1 MTIHTNLLT
10 PTNIFKKDQQ
20 LLVPL
25 FQRPYT
31 WNRKEQWEPL
41 WTDITRVAERL
52 LNGNLNGRP
61 HFLGAIVLQQLP
73 NKTGDLD
80 LRTVIDGQQRL
91 TTLQIV
97 LDSIHA
103 EFLRNDLA
111 VHAAKLQGLIEN
123 DEVFRKTKDDQFKL
137 WPTNLDRPAFRALMS
152 ADSPIDYKSIPEEF
166 QASKF
171 FQGHKY
177 FAEEARAWLKSDG
190 GSISDRADALV
201 KTLREYLQ
209 LVVIDLDASD
219 DAQEIFETLNARGA
233 KLEASDLIKNF
244 VFQRLTEEGGS
255 DLAESSYHNHWFKFE
270 TSFWVEIISV
280 GREKFQRSSLFL
292 YHWVVS
298 KTASDL
304 VEREVFSRFKE
315 YCLDSGL
322 PMSVIVSDISA
333 AADVY
338 KEKIVQSGDALEGN
352 LNRLSLF
359 VYRTKVM
366 ETSVARPL
374 LIEVLDPS
382 KEPVANEQLLKFL
395 EVLESWLVRRM
406 LARATSKG
414 YNKVFVDAL
423 ALVKKNRN
431 NAGDVLE
438 TFFKGQSN
446 FTTYWPDDQEVRKS
460 VSNLAF
466 YDKFSK
472 GRQRMVLEAI
482 EDHMRGWRGS
492 AESASGTRVKR
503 GFFQIEHVMPQSWQA
518 HWPLP
523 SSQNERD
530 RNELVQRIGNLTL
543 LSEKLNKDVSNFPW
557 ISSDETKSKKAKV
570 KKDDLLQMNKLLLDL
585 AEDDWSDEKI
595 IMRTESLIAAILDI
609 WKVPAGHT
617 VTFNS
622 PKQEEKVYVEVAD
635 LLDFGSLYP
644 GQILYPK
651 QKKHD
656 GVKAEIL
663 QDGRIAIGEQ
673 IFQTPS
679 AAGEHLRKLR
689 TNGWRFW
696 LVDKDSMKSLS
707 DVRAEYRESLAIDSD
722 DSENEL
728 DDSED

>member
-1 MTIHTNLLT
+1 
-10 PTNIFKKDQQ
+10 
-20 LLVPL
+20 
-25 FQRPYT
+25 
-31 WNRKEQWEPL
+31 
-41 WTDITRVAERL
+41 
-52 LNGNLNGRP
+52 
-61 HFLGAIVLQQLP
+61 
-73 NKTGDLD
+73 
-80 LRTVIDGQQRL
+80 
-91 TTLQIV
+91 
-97 LDSIHA
+97 
-103 EFLRNDLA
+103 
-111 VHAAKLQGLIEN
+111 
-123 DEVFRKTKDDQFKL
+123 
-137 WPTNLDRPAFRALMS
+137 
-152 ADSPIDYKSIPEEF
+152 
-166 QASKF
+166 
-171 FQGHKY
+171 
-177 FAEEARAWLKSDG
+177 
-190 GSISDRADALV
+190 
-201 KTLREYLQ
+201 
-209 LVVIDLDASD
+209 
-219 DAQEIFETLNARGA
+219 
-233 KLEASDLIKNF
+233 
-244 VFQRLTEEGGS
+244 
-255 DLAESSYHNHWFKFE
+255 
-270 TSFWVEIISV
+270 
-280 GREKFQRSSLFL
+280 
-292 YHWVVS
+292 VVS

-557 ISSDETKSKKAKV
+557 ISSDESKSKKAKV

-585 AEDDWSDEKI
+585 AQDDWSDVKI
-595 IMRTESLIAAILDI
+595 SMRTESLIDAILDI

-656 GVKAEIL
+656 GIKAEIL

-679 AAGEHLRKLR
+679 AAGELLRKSR

-722 DSENEL
+722 DSESEM